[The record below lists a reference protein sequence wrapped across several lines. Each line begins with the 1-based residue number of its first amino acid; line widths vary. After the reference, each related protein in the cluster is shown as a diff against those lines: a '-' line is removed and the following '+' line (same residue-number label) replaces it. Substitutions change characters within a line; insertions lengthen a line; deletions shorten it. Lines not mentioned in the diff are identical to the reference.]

1 MKKRLVLPVIA
12 GITAIS
18 LIAGC
23 SSSINSKTDRF
34 EAGPEVAY
42 ETTAAFENMAGAG
55 GERYA
60 VSSTNSLMG
69 DEYIAD
75 YDGEFLENDFSVPQA
90 SPDTPDGVNIDPSA
104 GRLLIRTV
112 SVTAETT
119 NYLQVSQELENQ
131 VKAAGGYIEYSSM
144 SGTGKDRD
152 LRTGTY
158 TVRVPAEK
166 LDSIIS
172 SVGNSCTVTS
182 SNESSSDVTL
192 EYVDTKSRVEA
203 LRVEYN
209 QLMELLDQAQDLDT
223 IIILQNR
230 LTDVRYEIERSESRI
245 RVLENQVQ
253 YATLNLTLREV
264 LEEKEVVEAHVVT
277 YGEKVSKQF
286 EEMKENTVEF
296 FQDLG
301 LWIISIIPGLVFMAI
316 IAAVVLIIVFSAR
329 SKRRKRR
336 AKALAAKEAEAKA
349 LAAKEA
355 EAKEAKAK
363 EAEAKKADSAEEKK

>member
-158 TVRVPAEK
+158 TVRVPADK

-336 AKALAAKEAEAKA
+336 AKALAAKEAEAKT

>member
-1 MKKRLVLPVIA
+1 MKKRLVLPIIA

-158 TVRVPAEK
+158 TVRVPADK

>member
-60 VSSTNSLMG
+60 FSSTNSLMG

-75 YDGEFLENDFSVPQA
+75 YDGEFLEKDFSVPQA

-158 TVRVPAEK
+158 TVRVPADK
-166 LDSIIS
+166 LDSRIS
-172 SVGNSCTVTS
+172 SVGNSCTFTS

>member
-55 GERYA
+55 SERYSF
-60 VSSTNSLMG
+60 SSTNSLMG
-69 DEYIAD
+69 DDYIAD
-75 YDGEFLENDFSVPQA
+75 YDGEFLEEDFSVPQA

-112 SVTAETT
+112 SITAETT
-119 NYLQVSQELENQ
+119 NYVQVSQELENQ

-158 TVRVPAEK
+158 TVRVPADK
-166 LDSIIS
+166 LDSLIS

-277 YGEKVSKQF
+277 YGEKASKQF

-301 LWIISIIPGLVFMAI
+301 LWFISIIPGLVFMAI

-355 EAKEAKAK
+355 EAKEA
-363 EAEAKKADSAEEKK
+363 EAKKADSAEEKK

>member
-119 NYLQVSQELENQ
+119 NY
-131 VKAAGGYIEYSSM
+131 
-144 SGTGKDRD
+144 
-152 LRTGTY
+152 
-158 TVRVPAEK
+158 
-166 LDSIIS
+166 
-172 SVGNSCTVTS
+172 
-182 SNESSSDVTL
+182 
-192 EYVDTKSRVEA
+192 
-203 LRVEYN
+203 
-209 QLMELLDQAQDLDT
+209 
-223 IIILQNR
+223 
-230 LTDVRYEIERSESRI
+230 
-245 RVLENQVQ
+245 
-253 YATLNLTLREV
+253 
-264 LEEKEVVEAHVVT
+264 
-277 YGEKVSKQF
+277 
-286 EEMKENTVEF
+286 
-296 FQDLG
+296 
-301 LWIISIIPGLVFMAI
+301 
-316 IAAVVLIIVFSAR
+316 
-329 SKRRKRR
+329 
-336 AKALAAKEAEAKA
+336 
-349 LAAKEA
+349 
-355 EAKEAKAK
+355 
-363 EAEAKKADSAEEKK
+363 

>member
-158 TVRVPAEK
+158 TVRVPADK

-355 EAKEAKAK
+355 EAKEAK

>member
-158 TVRVPAEK
+158 TVRVPADK

-355 EAKEAKAK
+355 EAEEAKAK

>member
-158 TVRVPAEK
+158 TVRVPADK

-296 FQDLG
+296 FQNLG

>member
-1 MKKRLVLPVIA
+1 
-12 GITAIS
+12 
-18 LIAGC
+18 
-23 SSSINSKTDRF
+23 
-34 EAGPEVAY
+34 
-42 ETTAAFENMAGAG
+42 MAGAG

-90 SPDTPDGVNIDPSA
+90 SPDIPDGVNIDPSA

-158 TVRVPAEK
+158 TVRVPADK